1 MKTISLIGHER
12 PVVGSRNAKD
22 LRNEGKVPCVIYGGK
37 TNVHFWAYVQDFGP
51 IVYTPETY
59 RVQINVGGTVYD
71 TVIKELQFHP
81 VSERMD
87 HIDFVELKTDSPVIV
102 NLPVQL
108 TGTAEGVRKGGKMI
122 TNLKRMK
129 VRGMLNDIPSSVL
142 VPVDA
147 LDLGKSI
154 RVREVSVDK
163 LDILNDPSLPVATVG
178 VPRGLKTA

>member
-1 MKTISLIGHER
+1 MKTITLTGHER

-37 TNVHFWAYVQDFGP
+37 ANVHFWAYVQDFGP

-71 TVIKELQFHP
+71 TVIKDMQFHP

-87 HIDFVELKTDSPVIV
+87 HIDFVELKTDSPVV
-102 NLPVQL
+102 VELPVQI
-108 TGTAEGVRKGGKMI
+108 TGTAEGVRKGGKIVM
-122 TNLKRMK
+122 NLKRMK
-129 VRGMLNDIPSSVL
+129 VRGMLNEIPSSVL

-154 RVREVSVDK
+154 RVREVESGT
-163 LDILNDPSLPVATVG
+163 LTILNDPSLPVVSIA
-178 VPRGLKTA
+178 VPRGLKAA